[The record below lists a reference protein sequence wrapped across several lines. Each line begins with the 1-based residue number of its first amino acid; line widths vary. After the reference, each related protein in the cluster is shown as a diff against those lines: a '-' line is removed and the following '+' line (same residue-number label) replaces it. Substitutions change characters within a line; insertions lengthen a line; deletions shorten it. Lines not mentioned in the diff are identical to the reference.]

1 VEVDKRPES
10 LSDSRLRSLPYGL
23 DYVRTLDPQVLSY
36 NDDIEDPNVR
46 PKDILNY
53 EYKDELSLDDWVYG
67 EHPTDYPDVDTLS
80 DDMYAVRLFASLA
93 RSNLQNI
100 PQFWALAWLSLR

>member
-1 VEVDKRPES
+1 M
-10 LSDSRLRSLPYGL
+10 
-23 DYVRTLDPQVLSY
+23 DYIRTLDPQVLPY
-36 NDDIEDPNVR
+36 NADIEDQNFR

-53 EYKDELSLDDWVYG
+53 EYKDELSLDDWVYDG
-67 EHPTDYPDVDTLS
+67 HSTDDIPSYPDVDTLS

-93 RSNLQNI
+93 RSNLQNT